1 MLKMPAVRSEGPAAV
16 FEVERDNETD
26 LTFRGRSLARLEYPD
41 SSSIELFETEKG
53 KFGVAVVD
61 IDQYGNEAHRAS
73 VVDNVDALV
82 GWFDSRYGSM
92 SRAFKSIA
100 RRCGDTRPDILARA
114 IEVVD

>member
-1 MLKMPAVRSEGPAAV
+1 MLQMSAARSEGPTLV

-41 SSSIELFETEKG
+41 GSSIELFETEKG
-53 KFGVAVVD
+53 RFVVAVVD
-61 IDQYGNEAHRAS
+61 VDQYGNESRRAS
-73 VVDNVDALV
+73 VVDDVDALV

-114 IEVVD
+114 IEVVE